1 MSARAEVGAMVWVK
15 AGKLWRAA
23 RVVAIDGGTA
33 TVQFPGTDAKHKV
46 EASEL
51 RRLSRPRTTEATA

>member
-1 MSARAEVGAMVWVK
+1 MSARAEVGAMVWVR

-23 RVVAIDGGTA
+23 RIVALDGRTA
-33 TVQFPGTDAKHKV
+33 TVKFPGTDAKHKV

-51 RRLSRPRTTEATA
+51 RRLSRPRTTEAQA